1 MRARPGAGR
10 QPRSMA
16 DARPPAP
23 GAGFNERVGI
33 SGGDGADGAATVTL
47 TAGREHL
54 NPAGTV
60 HGGAIATLIDVV
72 MGFAVASVFDGDE
85 RPVTIE
91 MKVDYLEAGQVGELV
106 AESRVSRRGRR
117 FMVVHADVT
126 QRETGETV
134 AEAMGTFTRS

>member
-1 MRARPGAGR
+1 
-10 QPRSMA
+10 MA
-16 DARPPAP
+16 DTGPPAP
-23 GAGFNERVGI
+23 GAGFNEMVGI
-33 SGGDGADGAATVTL
+33 PGGEGADGVATLTL
-47 TAGREHL
+47 TAGEEHL

-72 MGFAVASVFDGDE
+72 MGRAVASVFDGDE

-91 MKVDYLEAGQVGELV
+91 IKVNFLEAGQVGELV

-134 AEAMGTFTRS
+134 AEAIGTFTRA